1 MVCSVRMGFS
11 SCYFLLSGKL
21 CNKYYK
27 HFLRKWPTMKESKK
41 IVKLPPNEDQ
51 RKEDVSLI
59 VDQRHVEV
67 LKMEG
72 LGLSRAETVKQVCEK
87 SGCSPRTVYSDFETR
102 ASWQPG
108 LQSVA
113 KPEEVQLKVANRC
126 EWIYRQASI
135 NVHSSSNE
143 SVKLGALNTML
154 KANSALS
161 DAMVLHD
168 LVCRIKEL
176 EKKASEGVFV
186 P

>member
-1 MVCSVRMGFS
+1 MPFS
-11 SCYFLLSGKL
+11 STIFYAISIISVFLDNL
-21 CNKYYK
+21 
-27 HFLRKWPTMKESKK
+27 PTMNESKEK
-41 IVKLPPNEDQ
+41 GKLPPNRVQ
-51 RKEDVSLI
+51 RKEDASLE
-59 VDQRHVEV
+59 VDQRHLEL

-72 LGLSRAETVKQVCEK
+72 LGLSRVEIVKQVCEK
-87 SGCSPRTVYSDFETR
+87 YGCSPRTVYSDFETR

-113 KPEEVQLKVANRC
+113 QPEEVQLKVANRC
-126 EWIYRQASI
+126 DWIYRQASI
-135 NVHSSSNE
+135 SVHSSSNE

-176 EKKASEGVFV
+176 EKKVAQGVFV